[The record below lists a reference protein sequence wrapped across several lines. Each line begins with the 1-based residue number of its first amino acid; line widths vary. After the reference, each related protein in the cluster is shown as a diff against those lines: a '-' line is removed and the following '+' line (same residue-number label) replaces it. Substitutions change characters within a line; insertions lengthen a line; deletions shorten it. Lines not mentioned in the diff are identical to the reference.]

1 VAPQK
6 IEFALNKKKKKKKKK
21 NLGKPPPPPNFLHL
35 LAHACASL
43 FWSFDN
49 NGHQSSQSYNLRK

>member
-21 NLGKPPPPPNFLHL
+21 FGQASAASKFFAFAGARVRQSFLE
-35 LAHACASL
+35 
-43 FWSFDN
+43 F
-49 NGHQSSQSYNLRK
+49 